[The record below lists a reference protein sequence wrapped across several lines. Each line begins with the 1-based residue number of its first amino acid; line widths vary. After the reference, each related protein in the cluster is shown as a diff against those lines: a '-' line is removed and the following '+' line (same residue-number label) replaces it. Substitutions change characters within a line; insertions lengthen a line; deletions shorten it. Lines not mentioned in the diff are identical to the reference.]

1 MKAHTEVE
9 FKMSYRS
16 IFFWGGVKNRTEF
29 WVTSCDFCVGE
40 ISLFLGGLSILGP
53 CCGE

>member
-16 IFFWGGVKNRTEF
+16 IF
-29 WVTSCDFCVGE
+29 
-40 ISLFLGGLSILGP
+40 LGGGKKSHGVLGDFVRFL
-53 CCGE
+53 CWGDFSFFGGA